1 MKNKLTTNYQLL
13 TTNLKGGL
21 TLVELLIAFSIIG
34 LVSILVAAVYFAH
47 SRLFS
52 NQNTSIDVA
61 SQNRL
66 ALDEMTNQ
74 IREAQTILQ
83 GCPPCQP
90 PETTSTSVLILQI
103 WPIDLNGEP
112 FQPTWPN
119 LGDVIIYKKN
129 SDKLIKK
136 IIPGAGSSRE
146 AGEEII
152 ATGISDLQFTYDNA
166 DYTLSS
172 EMSISLTTS
181 ANSGGKTITST
192 QTSKA
197 VLRNK

>member
-1 MKNKLTTNYQLL
+1 
-13 TTNLKGGL
+13 
-21 TLVELLIAFSIIG
+21 
-34 LVSILVAAVYFAH
+34 
-47 SRLFS
+47 
-52 NQNTSIDVA
+52 
-61 SQNRL
+61 
-66 ALDEMTNQ
+66 MTNQ

-90 PETTSTSVLILQI
+90 PETISTSVLILQI
-103 WPIDLNGEP
+103 WPIDSTAEP

-136 IIPGAGSSRE
+136 IIPGAGSFRGASE
-146 AGEEII
+146 KII
-152 ATGISDLQFTYDNA
+152 ATDISDLQFSYDNP
-166 DYTLSS
+166 DYTLAS
-172 EMSISLTTS
+172 EVSITLTTS